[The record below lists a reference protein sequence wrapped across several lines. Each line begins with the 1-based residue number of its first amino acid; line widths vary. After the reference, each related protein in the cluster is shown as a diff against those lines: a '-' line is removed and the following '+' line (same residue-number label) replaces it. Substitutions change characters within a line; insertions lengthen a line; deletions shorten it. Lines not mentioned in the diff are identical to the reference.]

1 MVKIGAALLGLV
13 AASGSYGAKWT
24 VCVEDPQSL
33 LSTPLQAAMLREFH
47 TLMGGRISRLRF
59 AGCDGMPLRIALKVK
74 QAPSTVLDGV
84 LGLARI
90 RSAHV
95 EPRLEIYYQPM
106 LRYLG
111 NPNSSEAIGR
121 ALARVAAH
129 ETEHFLAQQVQHCR
143 AGLLRSRFPAPELLA
158 ASPEPFRLCGR
169 CRAHRRRSEREA
181 VGFSQGPN
189 RNRQSASGIS
199 TAGSAER

>member
-1 MVKIGAALLGLV
+1 M
-13 AASGSYGAKWT
+13 WT
-24 VCVEDPQSL
+24 VCVEDSQSL
-33 LSTPLQAAMLREFH
+33 LSTPLQAAMLREFQ
-47 TLMGGRISRLRF
+47 TLMGGRSSRLRF
-59 AGCDGMPLRIALKVK
+59 ADCGGIPLQIVLEVK
-74 QAPSTVLDGV
+74 KAPAAALDGV

-111 NPNSSEAIGR
+111 NPISSEAIGR

-129 ETEHFLAQQVQHCR
+129 ETEHFLAQQMHHCSD
-143 AGLLRSRFPAPELLA
+143 GLLRSRFPAQELLA
-158 ASPEPFRLCGR
+158 VSPEPFRPWVR
-169 CRAHRRRSEREA
+169 CRAPRRRSEREA
-181 VGFSQGPN
+181 AGFSRGPH
-189 RNRQSASGIS
+189 RKWQSASAIG